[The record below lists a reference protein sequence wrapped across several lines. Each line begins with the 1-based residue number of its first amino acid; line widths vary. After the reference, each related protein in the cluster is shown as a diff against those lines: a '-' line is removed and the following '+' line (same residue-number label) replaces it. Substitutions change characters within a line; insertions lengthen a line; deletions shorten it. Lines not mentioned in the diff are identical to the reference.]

1 VVYDE
6 GLCSYKAIAFIANK
20 SNRSRISSETISYL
34 ESGASRQTTILT
46 KQETSRGFS
55 KNLGEK
61 YWIK

>member
-6 GLCSYKAIAFIANK
+6 GLRSYRAIVFIASKCKN
-20 SNRSRISSETISYL
+20 RISNETISYL

-46 KQETSRGFS
+46 KQETLSGFS

-61 YWIK
+61 LWIK